1 MWADD
6 WFNVSL
12 LGSGGLFPRFTQFC
26 HAPHPHSFCCFV
38 LACDDAPEVP
48 LAFLMMPKNHKRKSR
63 NWNGLTINLYAM
75 PFGQRK
81 HLGSDRSYHS

>member
-1 MWADD
+1 
-6 WFNVSL
+6 
-12 LGSGGLFPRFTQFC
+12 
-26 HAPHPHSFCCFV
+26 

-63 NWNGLTINLYAM
+63 NWNGLTVNLYAM